1 MPPEHLL
8 LPSLLTW
15 VNQIPPGASLL
26 AWNCWACEGLH
37 ELWLEVCFIFPDV
50 REAGRKPELACCFS
64 PPPHQGQTQRDSPLH
79 WGAARRLLCRSAK
92 LPSQKRNSRGKKKKN
107 TIYYQERKKPAHAK
121 QQAHLCKQHNVSVKG
136 VRLKFIWYT
145 DKTQLMMV
153 LPCIFP
159 LPTRGEVS
167 TVRGYSIF
175 PKPTNI

>member
-1 MPPEHLL
+1 MLPCWPGTAGPVKVSMSYGWRFASSSLMSGRQAESRSWPAASRLRHIRGRPNVIHPYTEEQRDACSAT
-8 LPSLLTW
+8 LPS
-15 VNQIPPGASLL
+15 
-26 AWNCWACEGLH
+26 CLH
-37 ELWLEVCFIFPDV
+37 
-50 REAGRKPELACCFS
+50 RKET
-64 PPPHQGQTQRDSPLH
+64 G
-79 WGAARRLLCRSAK
+79 GE
-92 LPSQKRNSRGKKKKN
+92 KKKN